1 MRVLLTG
8 GNGFIGYHLI
18 KVILKSTD
26 YSLGLLLRTSSNLWR
41 IKDLLLGNRIEVFM
55 LDKVKLSEIFARFM
69 PDIVIHLA
77 AYYKRLPTSEEA
89 EQIMNSNIIF
99 PSQILEVM
107 SQTGVSLFINT
118 GTFTEYLQDKE
129 RLVLNRENARPRDL
143 YSASKTAFEEIL
155 KFYSLKYDISSLTLV
170 LMTPYGEADN
180 ENKVIPYIIK
190 SSLESVEAD
199 LTLGEQSLDF
209 IYAED
214 VAFAYLK
221 SIEFLLRTKTGYN
234 SFQIGSGEAH
244 TIRQIADMIKDINR
258 SLTVN
263 WGKKAYLKD
272 DIFFSKAD
280 ITKAKNMLQWSP
292 KTSIQDGLNRTYLYY
307 QDKYGKKRS

>member
-55 LDKVKLSEIFARFM
+55 LDKVKLSEIFARFR

-77 AYYKRLPTSEEA
+77 AYYKRLPTTEEA

-143 YSASKTAFEEIL
+143 YSASKSAFEDIL
-155 KFYSLKYDISSLTLV
+155 KFYSLKHDISSLTLV

-272 DIFFSKAD
+272 DIFLSKAD

>member
-1 MRVLLTG
+1 
-8 GNGFIGYHLI
+8 
-18 KVILKSTD
+18 
-26 YSLGLLLRTSSNLWR
+26 
-41 IKDLLLGNRIEVFM
+41 M

-107 SQTGVSLFINT
+107 SQTGVNLFINT

-143 YSASKTAFEEIL
+143 YSASKSAFEEIL
-155 KFYSLKYDISSLTLV
+155 KFYSLKYDISSLTFV

-180 ENKVIPYIIK
+180 ENKLIPYIIK
-190 SSLESVEAD
+190 SSLEGVEVD
-199 LTLGEQSLDF
+199 LTLGEQSLDL

-221 SIEFLLRTKTGYN
+221 GIDFLLSTKTGYN
-234 SFQIGSGEAH
+234 SFQIGSGETY
-244 TIRQIADMIKDINR
+244 TIRQIADMIKKINK
-258 SLTVN
+258 SLRIN
-263 WGKKAYLKD
+263 WGKKSYLKD
-272 DIFFSKAD
+272 DIFYCKAD
-280 ITKAKNMLQWSP
+280 ITKSKNILQWSP
-292 KTSIQDGLNRTYLYY
+292 KTSIENGLNRTYLYY
-307 QDKYGKKRS
+307 LNKYGKKGHDRKRKTT